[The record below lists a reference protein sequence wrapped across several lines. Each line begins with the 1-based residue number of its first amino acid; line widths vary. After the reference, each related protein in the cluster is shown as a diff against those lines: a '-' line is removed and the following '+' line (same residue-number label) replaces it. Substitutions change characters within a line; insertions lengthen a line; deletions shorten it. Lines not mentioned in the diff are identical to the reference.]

1 MGREEMNKNSLEEAA
16 RRTCEF
22 EETAQAGIEMANDP
36 EILAAMNTLQK
47 AVEKYN
53 RYFIFYT
60 HRFEQFNG
68 LKGNILITPSDKRFD
83 RIELLGLVI
92 DIIHDYAAVTGW
104 TLKGSK
110 ELGAVIEVLKDIY
123 KGKIYG

>member
-1 MGREEMNKNSLEEAA
+1 MTESLEQAA

-22 EETAQAGIEMANDP
+22 EETAQAGVEMSKDP
-36 EILAAMNTLQK
+36 EIVAAINALQR
-47 AVEKYN
+47 ATEKYN

-60 HRFEQFNG
+60 HRWEQFDG
-68 LKGNILITPSDKRFD
+68 LKGNILITPSDKRFNHV
-83 RIELLGLVI
+83 ELLGLAV
-92 DIIHDYAAVTGW
+92 DIIRDYADGDGW

-123 KGKIYG
+123 EGKIDG